1 MIGLGTA
8 ALIGGGLSLLGGAVG
23 TGVNM
28 HENKKNREF
37 SAAEA
42 LLQRKWQT
50 EMDNTKYQRAVEDME
65 KAGINPA
72 MVFGGGAGGGG
83 ISTPNGAAAHATGNS
98 STVMNMNT
106 INSAANLA
114 AAFNYDKNKSNDVNL
129 HQITKASSKLN
140 KEFFSDLD
148 KVKI

>member
-1 MIGLGTA
+1 MSL
-8 ALIGGGLSLLGGAVG
+8 LLGGLIAGGIASALG
-23 TGVNM
+23 TGANM
-28 HENKKNREF
+28 WENHKNRKF

-42 LLQRKWQT
+42 QKQRDWETQ
-50 EMDNTKYQRAVEDME
+50 MSNTSVQRAVADME

-72 MVFGGGAGGGG
+72 MAFGGGAGGGG
-83 ISTPNGAAAHATGNS
+83 ASTPNGAAAHATGS
-98 STVMNMNT
+98 SNIAVNM

-114 AAFNYDKNKSNDVNL
+114 AAFNYDKNKSNDVNI

>member
-1 MIGLGTA
+1 M
-8 ALIGGGLSLLGGAVG
+8 SLLLGSLIAGGIASAVG

-28 HENKKNREF
+28 WENQKNRKF

-42 LLQRKWQT
+42 QKQRDWETQ
-50 EMDNTKYQRAVEDME
+50 MSNTSVQRSVSDME

-72 MVFGGGAGGGG
+72 MAFGGGAGGA
-83 ISTPNGAAAHATGNS
+83 STPNGAAAHATGS
-98 STVMNMNT
+98 SNIAVNM